1 MSGVNWS
8 KKAFLFVWAH
18 PRVLEPW
25 LLYFLLVAVGRTPSS
40 AAGILLDGA
49 RLFLL
54 LPWLS
59 ATTLF
64 ALEAAEAGQ
73 PLRLSEAAR
82 RGLKR
87 TLPLVGLHLLSF
99 LVVLVFLGP
108 ALAMYSAL
116 RGTLVPVIV
125 SGFILLGVL
134 FVFLLVRLALA
145 EAAVVWTQ
153 TPVFQALGTSWAYTR
168 RAFFPVLGVLLLA
181 GWLPGGLGLLLGRVP
196 VLGPFFSAAG
206 STAGALLGTV
216 GLGYAYWDLDRLAK
230 TARDAPPFE

>member
-1 MSGVNWS
+1 M
-8 KKAFLFVWAH
+8 
-18 PRVLEPW
+18 
-25 LLYFLLVAVGRTPSS
+25 AVGRTTSS
-40 AAGILLDGA
+40 VARTLLDGA

-54 LPWLS
+54 GPWLS

-87 TLPLVGLHLLSF
+87 TLPLVGLQLLIF

-108 ALAMYSAL
+108 ALTMYSAL
-116 RGTLVPVIV
+116 RGPLVPVMV

-168 RAFFPVLGVLLLA
+168 RAFFPVLGVLLLT
-181 GWLPGGLGLLLGRVP
+181 GGFREGSGFFWSASP
-196 VLGPFFSAAG
+196 SLGPSSPLRAAP
-206 STAGALLGTV
+206 
-216 GLGYAYWDLDRLAK
+216 RE
-230 TARDAPPFE
+230 RF